1 MRTASRPFSLGVIKC
16 ASAAANVWRDSAR
29 LSARAFFDAQH
40 AFVAPMQGI
49 GSRLGTDPTG
59 VMPRRNVWFAGALT
73 VSKPQPVPCSTA
85 PALPPLACA
94 PIYPGRAGP
103 GGLAGPLGA
112 MDGAHEPPWVKAH
125 CSRGTASHAAER
137 PAASGWAG
145 PRSGVYGVS
154 RQPTRASQDVA
165 DAALGFG
172 RRCKPGRARL
182 YGAPPRPAFGVKTPS
197 ISASRAVNPSIG
209 VHSQGPGRQHR
220 QPQRNFRL
228 KVVDKAPLLI
238 WQQRSTQPNKKNGG
252 ASFHSPPGF
261 Q

>member
-103 GGLAGPLGA
+103 GGLAGPLSA

-154 RQPTRASQDVA
+154 RQPTRA
-165 DAALGFG
+165 G
-172 RRCKPGRARL
+172 
-182 YGAPPRPAFGVKTPS
+182 PPRTWPMRRLALAVD
-197 ISASRAVNPSIG
+197 ASRAE
-209 VHSQGPGRQHR
+209 PGATSSRAEPGSTGR
-220 QPQRNFRL
+220 PRARRL
-228 KVVDKAPLLI
+228 A
-238 WQQRSTQPNKKNGG
+238 
-252 ASFHSPPGF
+252 
-261 Q
+261 